1 MRVGARAKVR
11 ARVGLR
17 AGVMAVV
24 GARAGADQRMT
35 THDYYVG

>member
-17 AGVMAVV
+17 AGVVAMV

>member
-17 AGVMAVV
+17 AGVVAVV